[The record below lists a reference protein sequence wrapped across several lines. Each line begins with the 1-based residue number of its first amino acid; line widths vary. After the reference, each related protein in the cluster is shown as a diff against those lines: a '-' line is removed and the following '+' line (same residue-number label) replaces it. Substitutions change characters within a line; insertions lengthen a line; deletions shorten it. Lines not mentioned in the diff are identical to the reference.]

1 MDAKTMQRMDL
12 QTRTVDEAEKA
23 QLATI
28 PSGAGL
34 CPIAAFMR
42 LFLSGSLG
50 HDLRDVFLAWLVTV
64 PAAITDAILDD
75 RERVQVQ
82 VARDNVSHKQDLD
95 QSVTD
100 DVDRQIANFVM
111 NTQVEL
117 KERAVAAFTNRV
129 EILEVCL
136 CFSPHSAKTK
146 TMKMPARE
154 SEK

>member
-117 KERAVAAFTNRV
+117 KERAVAAFANRV

-154 SEK
+154 NEK